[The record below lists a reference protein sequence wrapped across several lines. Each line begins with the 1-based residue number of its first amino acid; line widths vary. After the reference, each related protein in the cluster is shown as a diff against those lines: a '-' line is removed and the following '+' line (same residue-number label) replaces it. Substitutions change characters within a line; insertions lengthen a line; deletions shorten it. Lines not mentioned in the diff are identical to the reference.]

1 MEPKFKKTRRKGDL
15 RQPWEYQGWLI
26 HSSKSGMYNMVNWS
40 ANKDWLIHSSTYNW
54 FANKDDHRTI
64 VASSLKDLCVK
75 IDQAM
80 EAA

>member
-40 ANKDWLIHSSTYNW
+40 ANKDGHK
-54 FANKDDHRTI
+54 AI
-64 VASSLKDLCVK
+64 VASSLKYLCLK
-75 IDQAM
+75 IDQVM

>member
-15 RQPWEYQGWLI
+15 RQPWEYQ
-26 HSSKSGMYNMVNWS
+26 
-40 ANKDWLIHSSTYNW
+40 DWLIHSSTYNW